1 MDNPFWFRIERTDLR
16 LRYMQSRAI
25 HVMAALFMLLYAMQ
39 YFFKESTWLYRLM
52 VLPPPITIIALVIFK
67 RQLFED
73 VATIRMF
80 RILEI
85 GFLIMGCMHFLQHNQ
100 AGVAGLYFMIALIVG
115 LIFFMEMR
123 LFNPQYVLFYPSHI
137 EVPTLWRTR
146 NVAWASVDHVV
157 LRQPHLT
164 ILFPNGHYMQ
174 WQVEI
179 SHNEPSFDT
188 DFKNFCAERCL
199 A

>member
-16 LRYMQSRAI
+16 LRYLQSRAL

-39 YFFKESTWLYRLM
+39 YINNTTLWLYKFMLF
-52 VLPPPITIIALVIFK
+52 PPPLTIIGLVLFK
-67 RQLFED
+67 RRIFEE

-85 GFLIMGCMHFLQHNQ
+85 GFLLMGCMHFLQQNQ
-100 AGVAGLYFMIALIVG
+100 TTIAALYCTISLFVG
-115 LIFFMEMR
+115 IIFFMEMR
-123 LFNPQYVLFYPSHI
+123 IFSPQFVLFFPSHI

-146 NVAWASVDHVV
+146 RVAWASVDHVV

-174 WQVEI
+174 WQVE
-179 SHNEPSFDT
+179 SQHQEPTFDN